1 MGLLMAIVAAPA
13 CKVVAG
19 DIAKVLAPSALLLL
33 TIKDPDCKDVWV
45 LMVLATLNVF
55 EPAPPRIKL
64 DAVKA
69 AVCVIEPEASRVI
82 VLLVAVSAAAIAM
95 LPP

>member
-1 MGLLMAIVAAPA
+1 VAAPDRVMGLLMLTVAAPA
-13 CKVVAG
+13 CKVVAA

-33 TIKDPDCKDVWV
+33 TIRDPDCKEVWV

-64 DAVKA
+64 DAVNA
-69 AVCVIEPEASRVI
+69 AV
-82 VLLVAVSAAAIAM
+82 
-95 LPP
+95 